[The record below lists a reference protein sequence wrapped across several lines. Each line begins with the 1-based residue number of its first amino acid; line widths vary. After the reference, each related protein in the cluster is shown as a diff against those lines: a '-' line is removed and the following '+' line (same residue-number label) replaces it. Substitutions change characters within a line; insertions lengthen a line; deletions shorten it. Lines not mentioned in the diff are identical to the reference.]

1 MLLNLS
7 RVNKNFVWSYL
18 ILMWLLIPLLILF
31 KIDSY
36 YISIL
41 FSLNIAQS
49 FVIGAT
55 YILHISGILTY
66 AKKEIMVQ
74 YLAFGGYL
82 VGIIF
87 IYAFL
92 QREHFIY
99 YWDFSAY
106 WNTSIQF
113 NNLLSTDFIAA
124 SKQIYASILRDDY
137 SVFPTVFLALPLKFL
152 GTSYMSYVLAIYTC
166 FLYPSCLILFLLCIK
181 IADQIQLNTKLNV
194 LIIFVLTFTFPI
206 MIAPMLGGYLDSI
219 GLIFIGLSL
228 VILFNNDFERLNV
241 KAILLLAACLVLLT
255 FTRRWYGF
263 WIVSFFG
270 SIGIAFIFKWILEKD
285 FRFKQLLQVI
295 LIFFIIGASSA
306 LFLVIF
312 FNEFIQR
319 ALNNNFKNAYSAYY
333 FGDVLSNLQN
343 LFYHYGAF
351 ILIIALVGCIGLLF
365 ISKTRYI
372 SIFLVTNLFITYFL
386 FTRIQS
392 LASQHYYLLTVNVLI
407 LFISGVI
414 LILNY
419 LSKIKYAKSVGL
431 VILAYLV
438 LCNFLVTFTNTNA
451 RPVTYFSS
459 LFSDFKQTPRVR
471 TDIPV
476 LKQMTADL
484 KEISSEQHKVY
495 VLSSSGILNDDILRQ
510 IEMPDNSNALPFMNL
525 THHVDLRDGFPVSFF
540 ESDYVVIALPTQ
552 YHLGESGQK
561 VVGIL
566 AEEVMNGSLKNNFKP
581 LKSYTLDNNVEAIV
595 LKKTSSIT
603 KEKVELI
610 RSQFR
615 KIYPDNPDLF

>member
-18 ILMWLLIPLLILF
+18 ILMWLLIPVLILS
-31 KIDSY
+31 KIESY

-49 FVIGAT
+49 FVISVT
-55 YILHISGILTY
+55 YILHISGVLTY
-66 AKKEIMVQ
+66 AKKEKMVQ
-74 YLAFGGYL
+74 YLAFCGYL
-82 VGIIF
+82 IGIIF

-92 QREHFIY
+92 QREQFIY

-124 SKQIYASILRDDY
+124 FKQIYASILRDDY

-166 FLYPSCLILFLLCIK
+166 FLYPSCLILFLMLIK
-181 IADQIQLNTKLNV
+181 IADQIQLKTKLNV
-194 LIIFVLTFTFPI
+194 FIIFTLTFSFPI

-219 GLIFIGLSL
+219 GLIFIALSL
-228 VILFNNDFERLNV
+228 VILFNHDFERLNL
-241 KAILLLAACLVLLT
+241 KAIFLLAACLVLLT

-270 SIGIAFIFKWILEKD
+270 SIGIAFLFRWILEKD

-295 LIFFIIGASSA
+295 LNFFIIGASSA

-312 FNEFIQR
+312 FNEFIRR
-319 ALNNNFKNAYSAYY
+319 ALTNNFKSAYSAYY
-333 FGDVLSNLQN
+333 FGDIISNLQN

-351 ILIIALVGCIGLLF
+351 IFFIALIGFIGLLF
-365 ISKTRYI
+365 MSKTRYF
-372 SIFLVTNLFITYFL
+372 SIFLISNLIITYFL

-392 LASQHYYLLTVNVLI
+392 LASQHYYLLTVNILI
-407 LFISGVI
+407 LFVCGVI

-419 LSKIKYAKSVGL
+419 LSKIKYAKGILL
-431 VILAYLV
+431 VILAYFV

-459 LFSDFKQTPRVR
+459 LLSDFKQTPRVR

-476 LKQMTADL
+476 LKQLTAYL

-510 IEMPDNSNALPFMNL
+510 IEMPKDSNALPFMNL

-540 ESDYVVIALPTQ
+540 DSDYVVVATPTQ

-561 VVGIL
+561 VIGL
-566 AEEVMNGSLKNNFKP
+566 LEKEVMNGSLKNNYKP
-581 LKSYTLDNNVEAIV
+581 LKSYTLDNNVQAIV
-595 LKKTSSIT
+595 LKKTSAIS
-603 KEKVELI
+603 KETVEFI
-610 RSQFR
+610 RSQF
-615 KIYPDNPDLF
+615 KEIYPDNPDLF